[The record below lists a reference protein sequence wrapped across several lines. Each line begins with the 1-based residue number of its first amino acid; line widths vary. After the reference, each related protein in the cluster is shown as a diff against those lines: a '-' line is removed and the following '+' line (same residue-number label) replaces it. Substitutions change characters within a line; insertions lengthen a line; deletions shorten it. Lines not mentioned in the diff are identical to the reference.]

1 MKNLAQ
7 SNYSSALQTVRD
19 LKAKYGNTW
28 NAINPEI
35 AARMVAQ
42 NRFKTGLDI
51 AKYTAAIMRKD
62 MAAYDADASNYT
74 QSLGCWHGFVA
85 QQNMIAVK
93 KHHKTTSKRYL
104 YLSGWMVA
112 ALRSE
117 FGPLPDQSMH
127 EKTAV
132 PLLIKEI
139 YDFLRQ
145 ADAIELNDLFRRL
158 EKGEDVQKQIDNFET
173 HIVPII
179 ADIDAGFG
187 NEEATYLLTK
197 KMIEAGACAIQ
208 IENQVSDAKQCGHQ
222 DGKVTVPH
230 EDFIAKLNAIRYA
243 FIELGVDDGIIVART
258 DSEGASLTQ
267 KLPVSNEP
275 GDLASQYLAFVDA
288 EEIDIND
295 AKEDD
300 VFLKRDGKLVRPVRL
315 SNGLYQ
321 FKDGSNIDRVVLDCV
336 TSLQNGADLLW
347 IETPTPNVKQI
358 ANMVNRIK
366 EVVPNAKLVYNN
378 SPSFNWTLNF
388 RNQAYEEMLSEGEN
402 MTDYDRNNLMDVQ
415 YDDSQLCY
423 RADEKIRTFQIDGA
437 RDAGIFHHLITLP
450 TYHTTALHMNDLTE
464 GYFGEEGMLAYVKG
478 VQRQEIR
485 KGVSCVKHQRMAG
498 SNIGDDHKTFFA
510 GDKALKAGGENNTSN
525 QFEVISKNNKVEKKL
540 VGLYK

>member
-7 SNYSSALQTVRD
+7 ANYSSALETVKA
-19 LKAKYGNTW
+19 LKNKFGSTW
-28 NAINPEI
+28 SAITPES

-42 NRFKTGLDI
+42 NRFNTGLEI
-51 AKYTAAIMRKD
+51 AKYTASIMRKD
-62 MAAYDADASNYT
+62 MAAYDANPANYT

-85 QQNMIAVK
+85 QQKMISVK
-93 KHHKTTSKRYL
+93 KHYKTTDKKYL

-132 PLLIKEI
+132 PALIAEI

-158 EKGEDVQKQIDNFET
+158 ENGEDVQEQIDNFET
-173 HIVPII
+173 HVVPII

-187 NEEATYLLTK
+187 NEEATYLLAK
-197 KMIEAGACAIQ
+197 KMIQAGACAIQ

-243 FIELGVDDGIIVART
+243 FLELGVDEGIIVART
-258 DSEGASLTQ
+258 DSEGAGLTQ
-267 KLPVSNEP
+267 KLPVSQEP
-275 GDLASQYLAFVDA
+275 GDLAAQYLDFVEC
-288 EEIDIND
+288 EEVSLDEVTNN
-295 AKEDD
+295 E
-300 VFLKRDGKLVRPVRL
+300 VLLKRDGKLVRPVRL
-315 SNGLYQ
+315 ANGLYR
-321 FKDGSNIDRVVLDCV
+321 FREGTNIDRVVLDCI

-347 IETPTPNVKQI
+347 IETPTPHVGQI
-358 ANMVNRIK
+358 ANMVNRVR

-388 RNQAYEEMLSEGEN
+388 RTQVYDAMVLAGEDVSE
-402 MTDYDRNNLMDVQ
+402 YDRTNLMDAQ
-415 YDDSQLCY
+415 YDGSELCR
-423 RADEKIRTFQIDGA
+423 RADEKIRTFQVDGA
-437 RDAGIFHHLITLP
+437 REAGIFHHLITLP

-485 KGVSCVKHQRMAG
+485 KGVSCVRHQRMAG
-498 SNIGDDHKTFFA
+498 SDLGDDHKTFFS
-510 GDKALKAGGENNTSN
+510 GDNALKAGGEKNTSN
-525 QFEVISKNNKVEKKL
+525 QFESKCVSVSKEPVTL
-540 VGLYK
+540 

>member
-7 SNYSSALQTVRD
+7 GSYNSALEIVKS
-19 LKAKYGNTW
+19 LKKKYGDTW
-28 NAINPEI
+28 NAITPEN
-35 AARMVAQ
+35 AAKMIVQ

-51 AKYTAAIMRKD
+51 AKYTAAIMRED
-62 MAAYDADASNYT
+62 MAAYDADASKYT

-85 QQNMIAVK
+85 QQKMIAIK

-132 PLLIKEI
+132 PALIKEI

-145 ADAIELNDLFRRL
+145 ADAIALNDLFRRL
-158 EKGEDVQKQIDNFET
+158 EKGEDVQEQIDNFET

-187 NEEATYLLTK
+187 NEEATYLLAK

-243 FIELGVDDGIIVART
+243 FLELGIEEGIIVART
-258 DSEGASLTQ
+258 DSEGAGLTQ
-267 KLPVSNEP
+267 KLPVSQES
-275 GDLASQYLAFVDA
+275 GDLASRYLAFVET
-288 EEIDIND
+288 EELSVEEAN
-295 AKEDD
+295 EGD
-300 VFLKRDGKLVRPVRL
+300 VLLKREGKLVRPMRL
-315 SNGLYQ
+315 ANGLYK
-321 FKDGSNIDRVVLDCV
+321 FKEGSNIDRVVLDCI
-336 TSLQNGADLLW
+336 TSLKNGADLLW
-347 IETPTPNVKQI
+347 IETPTPHVGQI
-358 ANMVNRIK
+358 AHMVNRVR
-366 EVVPNAKLVYNN
+366 EVIPNAKLVYNN

-388 RNQAYEEMLSEGEN
+388 RNQVYEAMEAEGKDVS
-402 MTDYDRNNLMDVQ
+402 MYDKNNLMDAR
-415 YDDSQLCY
+415 YDGSELCKL
-423 RADEKIRTFQIDGA
+423 ADEKIRTFQEDGA
-437 RDAGIFHHLITLP
+437 REAGIFHHLITLP

-464 GYFGEEGMLAYVKG
+464 GYFGKEGMLAYVRG

-498 SNIGDDHKTFFA
+498 SNLGDDHKVFFA
-510 GDKALKAGGENNTSN
+510 GDKALKAGGEKNTSN
-525 QFEVISKNNKVEKKL
+525 QFETGKQEVKKVL
-540 VGLYK
+540 V

>member
-7 SNYSSALQTVRD
+7 SNYSSALQTVRS
-19 LKAKYGNTW
+19 LKEKYGNTW
-28 NAINPEI
+28 NAINPES

-62 MAAYDADASNYT
+62 MAEYDADSSKYT

-93 KHHKTTSKRYL
+93 KHHKTTNKRYL

-132 PLLIKEI
+132 SGLIEEI

-158 EKGEDVQKQIDNFET
+158 ENGEEVQDQIDNFET

-187 NEEATYLLTK
+187 NEEATYLLAK
-197 KMIEAGACAIQ
+197 KMIQAGACAIQ

-230 EDFIAKLNAIRYA
+230 EDFIAKLNAVRYA
-243 FIELGVDDGIIVART
+243 FLELGVEDGVIVART
-258 DSEGASLTQ
+258 DSEGAGLTQ
-267 KLPVSNEP
+267 KLPVSQEP
-275 GDLASQYLAFVDA
+275 GDLASQYLAFVEA
-288 EEIDIND
+288 EEIAIND
-295 AKEDD
+295 AREDD
-300 VFLKRDGKLVRPVRL
+300 VLLKRDGKLVRPVRL
-315 SNGLYQ
+315 PNGLYK

-358 ANMVNRIK
+358 AHMVNRIK

-388 RNQAYEEMLSEGEN
+388 RNQVYEQMLALGKDMSAY
-402 MTDYDRNNLMDVQ
+402 DKNNLMNAK
-415 YDDSQLCY
+415 YDDSELCKI
-423 RADEKIRTFQIDGA
+423 ADEKIRTFQIDGA
-437 RDAGIFHHLITLP
+437 REAGIFHHLITLP

-464 GYFGEEGMLAYVKG
+464 GYFGEDGMLAYVRG

-498 SNIGDDHKTFFA
+498 SDLGDDHKTFFA
-510 GDKALKAGGENNTSN
+510 GEKALKAGGENNTSN
-525 QFEVISKNNKVEKKL
+525 QFEIDSNNKKVVEKISAL
-540 VGLYK
+540 V

>member
-1 MKNLAQ
+1 MKNLPK
-7 SNYSSALQTVRD
+7 SKYSSALETVRN
-19 LKAKYGNTW
+19 LKAKYGNSW
-28 NAINPEI
+28 NAINSES
-35 AARMVAQ
+35 AARMVTQ

-62 MAAYDADASNYT
+62 MAEYDADASNYT

-85 QQNMIAVK
+85 QQKMIAVK

-132 PLLIKEI
+132 PNLISEI

-145 ADAIELNDLFRRL
+145 ADAIELNDLFKRL
-158 EKGEDVQKQIDNFET
+158 ENGENVQDQIDNFET

-243 FIELGVDDGIIVART
+243 FLELGVDDGIIVART
-258 DSEGASLTQ
+258 DSEGAGLTQ
-267 KLPVSNEP
+267 KLPVSQEP
-275 GDLASQYLAFVDA
+275 GDLASQYLAFVAA
-288 EEIDIND
+288 EQIDVKD

-300 VFLKRDGKLVRPVRL
+300 VLLKRDGKLVRPIRL
-315 SNGLYQ
+315 SNGLYK
-321 FKDGSNIDRVVLDCV
+321 FKEDTNIDRVVLDCI

-347 IETPTPNVKQI
+347 IETPTPNVQQI
-358 ANMVNRIK
+358 AAMVNRVK

-388 RNQAYEEMLSEGEN
+388 RNQVFDEMLAEGEN
-402 MTDYDRNNLMDVQ
+402 MTAYDRNNLMDSQ
-415 YDDSQLCY
+415 YDASELCF
-423 RADEKIRTFQIDGA
+423 RADQNIKTFQKDGA
-437 RDAGIFHHLITLP
+437 REAGIFHHLITLP

-485 KGVSCVKHQRMAG
+485 KGVACVKHQRMAG
-498 SNIGDDHKTFFA
+498 SDLGDDHKAFFA

-525 QFEVISKNNKVEKKL
+525 QFKIAENPKKVKNKIAKVA
-540 VGLYK
+540 

>member
-1 MKNLAQ
+1 
-7 SNYSSALQTVRD
+7 
-19 LKAKYGNTW
+19 
-28 NAINPEI
+28 
-35 AARMVAQ
+35 
-42 NRFKTGLDI
+42 
-51 AKYTAAIMRKD
+51 
-62 MAAYDADASNYT
+62 
-74 QSLGCWHGFVA
+74 VA
-85 QQNMIAVK
+85 QQKMIAVK
-93 KHHKTTSKRYL
+93 KHHKTTAKRYL

-132 PLLIKEI
+132 SSLIGEI

-145 ADAIELNDLFRRL
+145 ADAIELNDLYRRL
-158 EKGEDVQKQIDNFET
+158 ENGENVEKEIANFET

-187 NEEATYLLTK
+187 NEEATYLLAK
-197 KMIEAGACAIQ
+197 KMIMAGACAIQ

-243 FIELGVDDGIIVART
+243 FLELGVEDGIIVART
-258 DSEGASLTQ
+258 DSEGAGLTQ
-267 KLPVSNEP
+267 KLPVSQEA
-275 GDLASQYLAFVDA
+275 GDLASQYLAFVEA
-288 EEIDIND
+288 EEITLKE
-295 AKEDD
+295 AKQDD
-300 VFLKRDGKLVRPVRL
+300 VLLKRDGKLVRPVRL
-315 SNGLYQ
+315 QNGLYK
-321 FKDGSNIDRVVLDCV
+321 FKEGSNIDRVVLDCI

-358 ANMVNRIK
+358 ASMVNRVR
-366 EVVPNAKLVYNN
+366 EAVPNAKLVYNN

-388 RNQAYEEMLSEGEN
+388 RQQVYAEMQNEGKDVFHYNTE
-402 MTDYDRNNLMDVQ
+402 NLMDEA
-415 YDDSQLCY
+415 YDDTELSRL
-423 RADEKIRTFQIDGA
+423 ADEKIRTFQMDSA
-437 RDAGIFHHLITLP
+437 QEAGIFHHLITLP

-464 GYFGEEGMLAYVKG
+464 GYFGEDGMLAYVKG

-498 SNIGDDHKTFFA
+498 SDIGDDHKSFFA
-510 GDKALKAGGENNTSN
+510 GDNALKAGGENNTSN
-525 QFEVISKNNKVEKKL
+525 QFEASNTPKKKVVKISKVA
-540 VGLYK
+540 

>member
-7 SNYSSALQTVRD
+7 SSYSSALETVKS
-19 LKAKYGNTW
+19 LKQKYGSTW
-28 NAINPEI
+28 NSITTES
-35 AARMVAQ
+35 AARMMTQ

-62 MAAYDADASNYT
+62 MAEYDADNSKYT

-85 QQNMIAVK
+85 QQKMISVK

-117 FGPLPDQSMH
+117 LGPLPDQSMH

-132 PLLIKEI
+132 PALIAEI
-139 YDFLRQ
+139 YDFLKQ
-145 ADAIELNDLFRRL
+145 ADAVELNDLFRRL
-158 EKGEDVQKQIDNFET
+158 EQGEDVQEQIDNFET
-173 HIVPII
+173 YVVPII

-187 NEEATYLLTK
+187 NEEATYLLAK

-243 FIELGVDDGIIVART
+243 FLELGVEEGIIVART
-258 DSEGASLTQ
+258 DSEGAGLTQ
-267 KLPVSNEP
+267 KLPVSQEP
-275 GDLASQYLAFVDA
+275 GDLASQYLAFVEA
-288 EEIDIND
+288 EEISIEE

-300 VFLKRDGKLVRPVRL
+300 VLLKRDGKLVRPVRL
-315 SNGLYQ
+315 ANGLYK
-321 FKDGSNIDRVVLDCV
+321 FREGTNIDRVVLDCI

-347 IETPTPNVKQI
+347 IETPTPHVGQI
-358 ANMVNRIK
+358 AAMVNRVK
-366 EVVPNAKLVYNN
+366 AVVPNAKLVYNN

-388 RNQAYEEMLSEGEN
+388 RDQVYDAMVTAGEN
-402 MTDYDRNNLMDVQ
+402 VSMYDRNNLMDVF
-415 YDDSQLCY
+415 YDGSELCI
-423 RADEKIRTFQIDGA
+423 RADEKIRTFQMDGA
-437 RDAGIFHHLITLP
+437 KEAGIFHHLITLP

-464 GYFGEEGMLAYVKG
+464 GYYGKEGMLAYVKG

-498 SNIGDDHKTFFA
+498 SDLGDDHKTFFS
-510 GDKALKAGGENNTSN
+510 GDNALKAGGEKNTSN
-525 QFEVISKNNKVEKKL
+525 QFEAAKKEAEVL
-540 VGLYK
+540 AEVV

>member
-1 MKNLAQ
+1 MKNLEQ
-7 SNYSSALQTVRD
+7 SKYSSALETVRN
-19 LKAKYGNTW
+19 LKQKYGSTW
-28 NAINPEI
+28 NDINPEN

-42 NRFKTGLDI
+42 NKFKTGLDI
-51 AKYTAAIMRKD
+51 ARYTAGIIRKD
-62 MAAYDADASNYT
+62 MAEYDADPSKYT

-85 QQNMIAVK
+85 QQKMIAVK
-93 KHHKTTSKRYL
+93 KHHKTTNKKYL

-132 PLLIKEI
+132 PSLIEEI

-158 EKGEDVQKQIDNFET
+158 ENGEDVQDEIDNYET

-187 NEEATYLLTK
+187 NEEATYLLAK
-197 KMIEAGACAIQ
+197 KMIQAGACAIQ

-230 EDFIAKLNAIRYA
+230 EDFIAKLNAVRYA
-243 FIELGVDDGIIVART
+243 FIELGIDDGVIVART
-258 DSEGASLTQ
+258 DSEGAGLTQ
-267 KLPVSNEP
+267 KLPVSQEP
-275 GDLASQYLAFVDA
+275 GDLASQYLAFVEA
-288 EEIDIND
+288 EEIDITD
-295 AKEDD
+295 AREDD
-300 VFLKRDGKLVRPVRL
+300 VLLKRDGKLVRPIRL
-315 SNGLYQ
+315 PNGLYK
-321 FKDGSNIDRVVLDCV
+321 FRNGTNIDRVVLDCI

-358 ANMVNRIK
+358 AHMVNRIRA
-366 EVVPNAKLVYNN
+366 VVPNAKLVYNN

-388 RNQAYEEMLSEGEN
+388 RGQAYDEMLAEGEN
-402 MTDYDRNNLMDVQ
+402 MTEYDRNNLMSEA
-415 YDDSQLCY
+415 YDTSELSY
-423 RADEKIRTFQIDGA
+423 RADLKIRNFQVDGA

-450 TYHTTALHMNDLTE
+450 TYHTTALHMSDLTE
-464 GYFGEEGMLAYVKG
+464 GYFGEESMLAYVKG

-485 KGVSCVKHQRMAG
+485 KGVACVKHQRMAG
-498 SNIGDDHKTFFA
+498 SDLGDDHKSFFA
-510 GDKALKAGGENNTSN
+510 GDKALKAGGAKNTSN
-525 QFEVISKNNKVEKKL
+525 QFEAVSNTKKVEKEVEVL
-540 VGLYK
+540 T

>member
-1 MKNLAQ
+1 MKNQ
-7 SNYSSALQTVRD
+7 PQTNYRSALEAVQN
-19 LKAKYGNTW
+19 LKEKYGETW
-28 NAINPEI
+28 NSVNAES
-35 AARMVAQ
+35 AARMILQ
-42 NRFKTGLDI
+42 NRFRTGLDI

-62 MAAYDADASNYT
+62 MAEYDKDPSQYT

-93 KHHKTTSKRYL
+93 KHHKTTSKKYL

-132 PLLIKEI
+132 PALIGEI

-158 EKGEDVQKQIDNFET
+158 EKGEDVQNKIDNFET
-173 HIVPII
+173 HVVPII

-187 NEEATYLLTK
+187 NEEATYLLAK
-197 KMIEAGACAIQ
+197 KMIQAGACAIQ

-243 FIELGVDDGIIVART
+243 FIELGVEDGIIVART
-258 DSEGASLTQ
+258 DSEGAGLTQ
-267 KLPVSNEP
+267 KLPVSQEP
-275 GDLASQYLAFVDA
+275 GDLASKYLAFIEA
-288 EEIDIND
+288 ETIDINE

-300 VFLKRDGKLVRPVRL
+300 VLLKRNGKLMRPVRL
-315 SNGLYQ
+315 PNGLYK
-321 FKDGSNIDRVVLDCV
+321 FKAGTNIDRVVLDCI

-358 ANMVNRIK
+358 AHMVNRVR

-388 RNQAYEEMLSEGEN
+388 RHQAYDEMLAEGEN
-402 MTDYDRNNLMDVQ
+402 MTGYDRNNLMDSA
-415 YDDSQLCY
+415 YDGTELCF
-423 RADEKIRTFQIDGA
+423 RADRMIKKFQIQGA
-437 RDAGIFHHLITLP
+437 KEAGIFHHLITLP
-450 TYHTTALHMNDLTE
+450 TYHTTALHMNDLTK
-464 GYFGEEGMLAYVKG
+464 GYFSEEGMLAYVTG

-498 SNIGDDHKTFFA
+498 SDLGDDHKSFFS
-510 GDKALKAGGENNTSN
+510 GEKALKAEGEKNTSN
-525 QFEVISKNNKVEKKL
+525 QFKDHQTVAEQEPVMDK
-540 VGLYK
+540 